1 MGAAGGAGEEGN
13 GGGKDGRDEAPG
25 GGGSRVGL
33 RLVVRHRSPA
43 DAGFLGGQK
52 GSGGVGEDEDELAVE
67 VEGVQRMWE
76 GGVFDCLQDRQIAIE
91 TSWILLFQLTMLQVW
106 KNMSRANLGSCFFQG
121 AVYLFLT
128 VAILFNAV
136 AFMITLWHGFLY
148 LGIVSV
154 TSAAIYLGYSRGR
167 IRKQFNIRAR
177 DSALDDCVSHL
188 VCLAVLCE
196 SRTLEMNNVQDGVW
210 HGRSDTIC
218 IGSKTF
224 RNSANPPLSHQI
236 PRALRHGEGDKQGS
250 PFLESRRQPPVFLL
264 FDSSYLKAPPQILFD
279 NLTEVRTPPPSSL
292 FPFPSSL
299 SHG

>member
-1 MGAAGGAGEEGN
+1 MGAAVGRR
-13 GGGKDGRDEAPG
+13 GGKWGWEG
-25 GGGSRVGL
+25 WEET
-33 RLVVRHRSPA
+33 RLLEEVAHVLDFDLLCA
-43 DAGFLGGQK
+43 TVALQTQGFSVDK
-52 GSGGVGEDEDELAVE
+52 RGSGDVGEDEDELAVE

-91 TSWILLFQLTMLQVW
+91 TSCLPCYRFG

-224 RNSANPPLSHQI
+224 RNSANPPLS
-236 PRALRHGEGDKQGS
+236 PS
-250 PFLESRRQPPVFLL
+250 
-264 FDSSYLKAPPQILFD
+264 
-279 NLTEVRTPPPSSL
+279 NPPSSATWRGRQTRVAIL
-292 FPFPSSL
+292 GVQTPAACLPPL
-299 SHG
+299 